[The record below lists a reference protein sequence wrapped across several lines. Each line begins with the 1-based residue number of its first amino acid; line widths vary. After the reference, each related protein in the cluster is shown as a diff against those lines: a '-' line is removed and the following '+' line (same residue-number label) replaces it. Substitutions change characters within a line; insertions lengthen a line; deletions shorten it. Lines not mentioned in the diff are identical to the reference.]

1 METKNKLMITCKEST
16 YLVSKKQQ
24 DKLSFAEKMQ
34 LQFHLMVC
42 SYCRRFANQIA
53 LITKG
58 IIRLRANIEQQNT
71 SITLSSE
78 QKDKMKEALK
88 NQQK

>member
-24 DKLSFAEKMQ
+24 DKLSFLEKMQ
-34 LQFHLMVC
+34 LQFHLIIC
-42 SYCRRFANQIA
+42 SYCRRFANQIDF
-53 LITKG
+53 ITKG
-58 IIRLRANIEQQNT
+58 IVRLRSRIEKQST
-71 SITLSSE
+71 SISLSNE
-78 QKDKMKEALK
+78 QKEKMKEALR